1 MIESIVLEN
10 LSMGTSLPININNRE
25 YVLNSADFGTIQSSR
40 NTYKYINQVGVYVTG
55 TTLESRTINI
65 IGWVVADSQADMT
78 RRKNFLN
85 RFVNPLQ
92 QLRLH
97 YEEYQIDGIP
107 TKTISYGTDIS
118 TNNEVLCK
126 FMISLFCPDPLFHT
140 ENGTNVLI
148 ADWLPKFH
156 FPLIIPKDKGIIM
169 GLRSPASIATLNN
182 DGSMPCGFVVTF
194 EASGTVKNPYI
205 LNILTQEKIR
215 LVETMEA
222 GETLRVSTVPNNKTV
237 KKISNSVETNA
248 FNLLD
253 LSSTFFS
260 LPVGETYIR
269 YGAEEGVV
277 NLSVEVYYDT
287 GYLEVQK

>member
-10 LSMGTSLPININNRE
+10 LSIGTSLPINISNRE
-25 YVLNSADFGTIQSSR
+25 YVLDSADFGTIQSSR

-156 FPLIIPKDKGIIM
+156 FPLIIPKDRGIIM

-182 DGSMPCGFVVTF
+182 DGAMPCGFVVTF
-194 EASGTVKNPYI
+194 KASGTVKNPYI

-215 LVETMEA
+215 LVETMGA
-222 GETLRVSTVPNNKTV
+222 DETLRVSTVPNNKTV
-237 KKISNSVETNA
+237 KKISNGVETNA

-260 LPVGETYIR
+260 FPVGETYIR

>member
-10 LSMGTSLPININNRE
+10 LSIGTSLPINISNRE
-25 YVLNSADFGTIQSSR
+25 YVLDSVDFGTIQSSR

-55 TTLESRTINI
+55 TTLESRPINI

-97 YEEYQIDGIP
+97 YEEYQIDGLP

-222 GETLRVSTVPNNKTV
+222 DETLRVSTVPNNKTV
-237 KKISNSVETNA
+237 KKISNGVEINA

>member
-1 MIESIVLEN
+1 MIENIVLEN
-10 LSMGTSLPININNRE
+10 LSIGTSLPININNRE
-25 YVLNSADFGTIQSSR
+25 YVLDSVDFGTIQSSR

-97 YEEYQIDGIP
+97 YEEYQIDGLP

-237 KKISNSVETNA
+237 KKISNGVETNA

-277 NLSVEVYYDT
+277 NLSVNVYYDT

>member
-10 LSMGTSLPININNRE
+10 LSIGTSLPININNRE
-25 YVLNSADFGTIQSSR
+25 YVLDSVDFGTIQSSR

-156 FPLIIPKDKGIIM
+156 FPLIIPKNKGIIM

-237 KKISNSVETNA
+237 KKISNGVETNA

-277 NLSVEVYYDT
+277 NLSVNVYYDT

>member
-10 LSMGTSLPININNRE
+10 LSIGTSLPINISNRE
-25 YVLNSADFGTIQSSR
+25 YVLDSVDFGTIQSSR

-97 YEEYQIDGIP
+97 YEEYQIDGLP

-237 KKISNSVETNA
+237 KKISNGVETNA

-277 NLSVEVYYDT
+277 NLSVNVYYDT

>member
-10 LSMGTSLPININNRE
+10 LSIGTSLPINISNRE
-25 YVLNSADFGTIQSSR
+25 YVLDSVDFGTIQSSR

-97 YEEYQIDGIP
+97 YEEYQIDGLP

-237 KKISNSVETNA
+237 KKISNGVETNA

>member
-10 LSMGTSLPININNRE
+10 LSIGTSLPINISNRE
-25 YVLNSADFGTIQSSR
+25 YVLDSADFGTIQSSR

-169 GLRSPASIATLNN
+169 GLRSPASITALNN

-222 GETLRVSTVPNNKTV
+222 DETLRVSTVPNNKTV
-237 KKISNSVETNA
+237 KKISNGVETNA

>member
-10 LSMGTSLPININNRE
+10 LSIGTSLPINISNRE
-25 YVLNSADFGTIQSSR
+25 YVLDSVDFGTIQSSR

-222 GETLRVSTVPNNKTV
+222 GETIRVSTVPNNKTV
-237 KKISNSVETNA
+237 KKISNGVETNA

-260 LPVGETYIR
+260 LLVGETYIR

>member
-10 LSMGTSLPININNRE
+10 LSIGTSLPINISNRE
-25 YVLNSADFGTIQSSR
+25 YVLDSVDFGTIQSSR

-55 TTLESRTINI
+55 TTLESRPINI

-97 YEEYQIDGIP
+97 YEEYQIDGLP

-222 GETLRVSTVPNNKTV
+222 DETLRVSTVPNNKTV
-237 KKISNSVETNA
+237 KKISNGVETNA

>member
-10 LSMGTSLPININNRE
+10 LSIGTSLPININNRE
-25 YVLNSADFGTIQSSR
+25 YVLDSADFGTIQSSR

-55 TTLESRTINI
+55 TALESRTINI

-107 TKTISYGTDIS
+107 TKTISYVTDIS

-169 GLRSPASIATLNN
+169 GLRSPASITTLNN

-194 EASGTVKNPYI
+194 KASGTVKNPYI

-215 LVETMEA
+215 LVEIMEA

-237 KKISNSVETNA
+237 KKISDGVETNA

>member
-10 LSMGTSLPININNRE
+10 LSIGTSLPINISNRE
-25 YVLNSADFGTIQSSR
+25 YVLDSADFGTIQSSR

-97 YEEYQIDGIP
+97 YEEYQIDGLP
-107 TKTISYGTDIS
+107 TQTISYGTDIS

-140 ENGTNVLI
+140 ENGTNILI

-156 FPLIIPKDKGIIM
+156 FPLIIPKDTGVIM
-169 GLRSPASIATLNN
+169 GLRSPTSIVTLNN
-182 DGSMPCGFVVTF
+182 EGSMPCGFVVTF

-215 LVETMEA
+215 LVEIMDA
-222 GETLRVSTVPNNKTV
+222 GEILRVSTVPNNKTV
-237 KKISNSVETNA
+237 KKISDGVETNA

-269 YGAEEGVV
+269 YGSEEGVV

>member
-10 LSMGTSLPININNRE
+10 LSIGTSLPINISNRE
-25 YVLNSADFGTIQSSR
+25 YVLDSVDFGTIQSSR

-55 TTLESRTINI
+55 TTLESRPINI

-97 YEEYQIDGIP
+97 YEEYQIDGLP

-237 KKISNSVETNA
+237 KKISNGVETNA

-277 NLSVEVYYDT
+277 NLSVNVYYDT

>member
-10 LSMGTSLPININNRE
+10 LSIGTSLPINISNRE
-25 YVLNSADFGTIQSSR
+25 YVLDSADFGTIQSSR

-97 YEEYQIDGIP
+97 YEEYQIDGLP

-237 KKISNSVETNA
+237 KKISDGVETNA

-260 LPVGETYIR
+260 LPAGETYIR

>member
-10 LSMGTSLPININNRE
+10 LSIGTSLPININNRE

-182 DGSMPCGFVVTF
+182 DGSMPCGFVVIF
-194 EASGTVKNPYI
+194 EAAGTVKNPYI
-205 LNILTQEKIR
+205 LDILTQEKIR

-237 KKISNSVETNA
+237 KKISNGVETNA

-277 NLSVEVYYDT
+277 NLSVEVHYDT

>member
-10 LSMGTSLPININNRE
+10 LSIGTSLPINISNRE
-25 YVLNSADFGTIQSSR
+25 YVLDSVDFGTIQSSR

-55 TTLESRTINI
+55 TTLESRPINI

-92 QLRLH
+92 QIRLH
-97 YEEYQIDGIP
+97 YEEYQIDGLP

-156 FPLIIPKDKGIIM
+156 FPLIIPKNKGIIM

-237 KKISNSVETNA
+237 KKISDGVETNA

-277 NLSVEVYYDT
+277 NLSVEVHYDT

>member
-10 LSMGTSLPININNRE
+10 LSIGTSLPINISNRE
-25 YVLNSADFGTIQSSR
+25 YVLDSADFGTIQSSR

-97 YEEYQIDGIP
+97 YEEYQIDGLP
-107 TKTISYGTDIS
+107 TKTISYGTDIN

-169 GLRSPASIATLNN
+169 GLRSPASITTLNN

-237 KKISNSVETNA
+237 KKISDGVETNA